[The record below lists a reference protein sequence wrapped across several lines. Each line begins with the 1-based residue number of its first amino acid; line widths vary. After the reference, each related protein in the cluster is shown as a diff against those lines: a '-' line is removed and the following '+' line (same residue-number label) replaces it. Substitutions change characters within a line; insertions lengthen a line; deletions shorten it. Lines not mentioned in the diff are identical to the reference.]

1 MKIQTIQNNDW
12 SIIKLH
18 FASKNYKNIN
28 KPGYDLY
35 LYAVIDKFNGLIYA
49 TKYDF
54 KSFRMNLCTTKS
66 WFDVNKNIQ
75 NFAYKSKILEVCV
88 TNKKQI
94 ERINQNDSKIIDF
107 DVNQLKKLNELLN
120 ENEVNTTI
128 YNLNSIT
135 NGSNATGSDSSNKSS
150 QTFLI
155 SDHTNTNYQVVVKI
169 IDSLIVKNNE
179 LLHGMWDIKDLKKFK
194 ELSTDELDSLD
205 ELKNYVNTNKLALQ
219 SFLNENLDTN
229 IKKIYYEEIFDV
241 LNTDKIS
248 PNIKET
254 IKRKIKN
261 FSDIQ
266 LVNKILITK
275 VNKKRQM
282 VANIKPSLSFNFP
295 ETQKAH
301 IYNVSWIKR
310 DIEQDFY
317 SQKTNKCL
325 NAKEIDI
332 FISSHPKLNWIDDSD
347 NLFAME
353 IDIHA
358 YFDKYFWI
366 FDDNLSVYF
375 ILKNNSNQNNKQ
387 IYEKLTVLKNFRNNI
402 KTDTFNISERTQ
414 QYVLERIK
422 KVEEIIKNQANVNS
436 KYDWEIEKRN
446 WVILN

>member
-1 MKIQTIQNNDW
+1 
-12 SIIKLH
+12 
-18 FASKNYKNIN
+18 
-28 KPGYDLY
+28 
-35 LYAVIDKFNGLIYA
+35 
-49 TKYDF
+49 
-54 KSFRMNLCTTKS
+54 
-66 WFDVNKNIQ
+66 
-75 NFAYKSKILEVCV
+75 
-88 TNKKQI
+88 
-94 ERINQNDSKIIDF
+94 
-107 DVNQLKKLNELLN
+107 
-120 ENEVNTTI
+120 
-128 YNLNSIT
+128 
-135 NGSNATGSDSSNKSS
+135 
-150 QTFLI
+150 
-155 SDHTNTNYQVVVKI
+155 
-169 IDSLIVKNNE
+169 
-179 LLHGMWDIKDLKKFK
+179 MWDIKDLKKFK